1 MGGQVGQ
8 ATPVIGVSIGG
19 ESVAYSVAY
28 LSSREIVNDTVGG
41 KPIVVTWRPLCQ
53 TGIVY
58 ACTVDTETLTF
69 GVDGSLIYNSLVMYD
84 RETNSRWSQ
93 FLGRAV
99 DGPKQ
104 DAELS
109 FVPSV
114 IVSWGAWKSEH
125 PDTLFLDTGS
135 SRRPQDTY
143 EEYYLDP
150 DMVGVYGE
158 SNPDLRFDRKD
169 IVLGVSLGDLARAY
183 ALGDLFRRKVIN
195 DNLGETSVAAVFD
208 ERSGLAAVFERTV
221 ADRSLTLRQGD
232 EPLQMIDEGKQTRS
246 GTSWTAKPP
255 PAHSKA
261 SA

>member
-1 MGGQVGQ
+1 M
-8 ATPVIGVSIGG
+8 
-19 ESVAYSVAY
+19 
-28 LSSREIVNDTVGG
+28 
-41 KPIVVTWRPLCQ
+41 CQ

-58 ACTVDTETLTF
+58 ARTVDTETLTF

-125 PDTLFLDTGS
+125 LDTLFLDTGR
-135 SRRPQDTY
+135 SRRPYDTY

-158 SNPDLRFDRKD
+158 SNPDRRFDRKD
-169 IVLGVSLGDLARAY
+169 IVLGVSLGDHARAY
-183 ALGDLFRRKVIN
+183 ALGDLFRNKVIN
-195 DNLGETSVAAVFD
+195 DSLGDTNVVAVFD
-208 ERSGLAAVFERTV
+208 ERSGLAAIF
-221 ADRSLTLRQGD
+221 
-232 EPLQMIDEGKQTRS
+232 EPLSLKDRLPLGR
-246 GTSWTAKPP
+246 GTSRCK
-255 PAHSKA
+255 
-261 SA
+261 

>member
-1 MGGQVGQ
+1 M
-8 ATPVIGVSIGG
+8 
-19 ESVAYSVAY
+19 
-28 LSSREIVNDTVGG
+28 
-41 KPIVVTWRPLCQ
+41 CQ

-58 ACTVDTETLTF
+58 ARTVDTETLTF

-125 PDTLFLDTGS
+125 LDTLFLDTGR
-135 SRRPQDTY
+135 SRRPYDTY

-150 DMVGVYGE
+150 DAVGAYGE
-158 SNPDLRFDRKD
+158 INSDRRFDRKD
-169 IVLGVSLGDLARAY
+169 IVLGVSIGVNARAY
-183 ALGDLFRRKVIN
+183 SLADLSHNRVIN
-195 DNLGETSVAAVFD
+195 DTLGETDIVAVFD
-208 ERSGLAAVFERTV
+208 ERSGLATVFDRVVEGRT
-221 ADRSLTLRQGD
+221 LTLKQGD
-232 EPLQMIDEGKQTRS
+232 EPLQMIDEDTNSVWNKLDGKA
-246 GTSWTAKPP
+246 TAGPLQGERLTMIPSFQRFWFAWSDFYPDTTVYRPP
-255 PAHSKA
+255 E
-261 SA
+261 

>member
-1 MGGQVGQ
+1 M
-8 ATPVIGVSIGG
+8 
-19 ESVAYSVAY
+19 
-28 LSSREIVNDTVGG
+28 
-41 KPIVVTWRPLCQ
+41 CQ

-58 ACTVDTETLTF
+58 ARTVDTETLTF

-114 IVSWGAWKSEH
+114 IVFWGAWKAEH

-158 SNPDLRFDRKD
+158 SNPDRRFDRKD
-169 IVLGVSLGDLARAY
+169 IVLGVSLGDHARAY
-183 ALGDLFRRKVIN
+183 ALGDLFRKKVIN
-195 DNLGETSVAAVFD
+195 DSLGDTNVVAVFD
-208 ERSGLAAVFERTV
+208 ERSGLAAIFER
-221 ADRSLTLRQGD
+221 AIAERSLTLRQGD
-232 EPLQMIDEGKQTRS
+232 EPLQMIDEETNSVWNKLDGKA
-246 GTSWTAKPP
+246 TAGPLQGERLTMIP
-255 PAHSKA
+255 SFQLFWFAWSDFYPDTTVYRAPQSP
-261 SA
+261 